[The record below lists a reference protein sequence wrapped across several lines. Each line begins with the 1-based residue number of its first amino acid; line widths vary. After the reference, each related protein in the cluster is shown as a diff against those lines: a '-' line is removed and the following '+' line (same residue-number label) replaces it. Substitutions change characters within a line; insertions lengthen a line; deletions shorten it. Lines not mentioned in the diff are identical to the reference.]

1 MIVMKETMMTLP
13 DIHWLTTGEAAKQL
27 GISREWAR
35 QLVRRGVLMGRATHV
50 GLLVDPAS
58 VEAYVIARDT
68 AVRMR
73 AAGKIAAVVRDAEQG
88 RSSLPAVAV
97 EQLRRARAAIT
108 PVTPHAYW
116 QEQTGFTAPAD
127 VLDWLREARERVNGG
142 QPLPGNSTELIR
154 AFREG
159 THGDA

>member
-1 MIVMKETMMTLP
+1 MALP
-13 DIHWLTTGEAAKQL
+13 DIHWITTGEAAKRL

-35 QLVRRGVLMGRATHV
+35 QLVQRGVLTGRATHV
-50 GLLVDPAS
+50 GLLIDPAS
-58 VEAYVIARDT
+58 VEAYAVERNT

-73 AAGKIAAVVRDAEQG
+73 VAGKIAAVVQDAERGQ
-88 RSSLPAVAV
+88 SSLPAGTV

-108 PVTPHAYW
+108 PVSPHPFW